1 MKAIIN
7 TITGVID
14 TIKQFISSK
23 VVSVKVIVKKVV
35 ITNNTNPTSINVCF
49 ILKSAIDICADST
62 SAQVLFFVLS

>member
-14 TIKQFISSK
+14 AIKQFISSK

-35 ITNNTNPTSINVCF
+35 IN
-49 ILKSAIDICADST
+49 K
-62 SAQVLFFVLS
+62 

>member
-23 VVSVKVIVKKVV
+23 TVSVRVIVRKVV
-35 ITNNTNPTSINVCF
+35 IN
-49 ILKSAIDICADST
+49 K
-62 SAQVLFFVLS
+62 

>member
-14 TIKQFISSK
+14 TIKQFISNR

-35 ITNNTNPTSINVCF
+35 IN
-49 ILKSAIDICADST
+49 K
-62 SAQVLFFVLS
+62 